1 MKEINVK
8 LNGYICVCYNLKFD
22 VRIIFSYNFIVIE
35 KLIYRSM
42 FIYIL
47 KIYISKYVIKKIF
60 KIYIKN
66 FLRYVF

>member
-8 LNGYICVCYNLKFD
+8 LNGYICVFYNLKFD
-22 VRIIFSYNFIVIE
+22 VRIIFSYNFIVIK

-47 KIYISKYVIKKIF
+47 KIYISKYVIKKF
-60 KIYIKN
+60 LKIYIKN
-66 FLRYVF
+66 FL

>member
-8 LNGYICVCYNLKFD
+8 LNGYICVFYNLKFD
-22 VRIIFSYNFIVIE
+22 VRIIFSYNFIVIK

-47 KIYISKYVIKKIF
+47 KIYISKYVIKKF
-60 KIYIKN
+60 LKN
-66 FLRYVF
+66 I

>member
-8 LNGYICVCYNLKFD
+8 LNGYIRVFYNLKFD
-22 VRIIFSYNFIVIE
+22 VRIIFSYNFIVIK

-47 KIYISKYVIKKIF
+47 KIYISKYVIKKFF

-66 FLRYVF
+66 FL